1 MFLTCSYLFPGDLAP
16 SVKKSNWDL
25 RILNRYLEDEV
36 CEVNIR
42 LCDEEWKS
50 LGLETRLVQMEARQ
64 QIMMERLDAM
74 NVAPVVV
81 DLTKE
86 EDEGGL
92 GGPIF
97 LAPETPVVSVDTE
110 EERTWVQRELL
121 VELDNILSLFVNVE
135 EDEKTMEGEYTPT
148 GLSAWGPEF

>member
-1 MFLTCSYLFPGDLAP
+1 MI
-16 SVKKSNWDL
+16 KKSNRDL
-25 RILNRYLEDEV
+25 RVLNRYLEDKV
-36 CEVNIR
+36 REVNVR
-42 LCDEEWKS
+42 LRDEEWKS

-74 NVAPVVV
+74 NVIPIVM

-97 LAPETPVVSVDTE
+97 LAPETPAVSVDME
-110 EERTWVQRELL
+110 EERTRAQQELL
-121 VELDNILSLFVNVE
+121 VELDSILSSFMDVE
-135 EDEKTMEGEYTPT
+135 EDEKTTEGEYTPT
-148 GLSAWGPEF
+148 GPSAWGLEF